1 MQTLAKETKQSKT
14 FCPPRMSDTLEKIKA
29 FLEDKN
35 NKKFHYNDY
44 EELDYKI
51 PTGSLNL
58 DLALGGGLPAG
69 VHRFTGVQ

>member
-1 MQTLAKETKQSKT
+1 MSKT
-14 FCPPRMSDTLEKIKA
+14 LDNIEA
-29 FLEDKN
+29 FLNHKE
-35 NKKFHYNDY
+35 NKRFHFNDY

-69 VHRFTGVQ
+69 VHRFTGVNEGGKTSCALSI